1 MRSKVVRSHLLRQLP
16 RHRVDVVEAIGL
28 IEVCGQRAI
37 SLNLTLDFGSLTA
50 FDRDGMGHGHGGI
63 GSVLDAGPVS
73 LLEPP
78 TRGRDVHT
86 PRPLRCTTSAG
97 LVVVIPPLGQ
107 LEIDPVVRRFL
118 NSTSRN
124 Y

>member
-1 MRSKVVRSHLLRQLP
+1 MLRRAVMGTVTAAVALTTVLSAVPAAAVEEPSNSGINFELP
-16 RHRVDVVEAIGL
+16 
-28 IEVCGQRAI
+28 QRWNDDYKPDI
-37 SLNLTLDFGSLTA
+37 
-50 FDRDGMGHGHGGI
+50 
-63 GSVLDAGPVS
+63 
-73 LLEPP
+73 
-78 TRGRDVHT
+78 HT

-124 Y
+124 C